1 MQELLRAPAL
11 AQPNHIH
18 DFIRGG
24 DFPKLPEALSFTDP
38 HSAWRSDRYVP
49 ITAKEGMR

>member
-24 DFPKLPEALSFTDP
+24 DFPKFPEALSFTDP
-38 HSAWRSDRYVP
+38 ILRGGSIATFPLQRKKV
-49 ITAKEGMR
+49 